1 MPGEPEERQRFLGFP
16 RGPDPYGESGEQSP
30 RLMGMP
36 MDWFG
41 PVDVEWF
48 RTMLHPVRSVRRWK
62 RRRHLGP
69 FVADEDGD
77 TPRA

>member
-1 MPGEPEERQRFLGFP
+1 
-16 RGPDPYGESGEQSP
+16 
-30 RLMGMP
+30 MGMP